1 MSTVEVTGTAQLA
14 AWRRGELPE
23 IELVREGV
31 WSIPIPM
38 PGNPLRHSYCYVFLD
53 GRRALVVDPGWPADE
68 PWEVLKAGLAAIGS
82 SVDDV
87 FGILVSHAHHD
98 HYGLA
103 PRLHRASSAWVAL
116 GSADVPLLLP
126 EASDPA
132 AVLDDR
138 RQWLMRE
145 GGVDHATAVTGA
157 GDRTTVEVA
166 LVSHLPDRQL
176 VGGEVIEFGRFRI
189 EAVATPGHSPGH
201 VVYHER
207 AENLLLS
214 GDHILPRITP
224 NISAFVGHG
233 RTTLHDYLDSLD
245 RVVGLGVGEVLPG
258 HEWRFTGL
266 PERIREIRAHHEDRL
281 AEMEAHL
288 DDEMSAWELS
298 RRLSWARPWTDLS
311 PFSRR
316 AALGE
321 TLAHLH
327 LLVTRERVQLVEDDG
342 GWRWRPDGCDR

>member
-1 MSTVEVTGTAQLA
+1 MSTIEVTGTAQRA
-14 AWRRGELPE
+14 AWERAELPE
-23 IELVREGV
+23 VERVREGV
-31 WSIPIPM
+31 WSIPVPM
-38 PGNPLRHSYCYVFLD
+38 PGNPLRYSYCHVFLD
-53 GRRALVVDPGWPADE
+53 GRRALVVDPGWPVDE
-68 PWEVLKAGLAAIGS
+68 AWDVLAAGLAAIGS

-87 FGILVSHAHHD
+87 SGILVSHAHHD

-103 PRLHRASSAWVAL
+103 PRLHRTSGAWVAL
-116 GSADVPLLLP
+116 GAADVPLLLP
-126 EASDPA
+126 EASDPG

-138 RQWLMRE
+138 RRWLMRE
-145 GGVDHATAVTGA
+145 GGANHGAATSGA
-157 GDRTTVEVA
+157 GDRSTVELA

-176 VGGEVIEFGRFRI
+176 TGGEVVDFGRFRI

-201 VVYHER
+201 VVYHETTER
-207 AENLLLS
+207 LLLS
-214 GDHILPRITP
+214 GDHVLPRITP

-233 RTTLHDYLDSLD
+233 RTTLHDYLESLD
-245 RVVGLGVGEVLPG
+245 RVDRLDVDEVLPG

-266 PERIREIRAHHEDRL
+266 SGRIREIRAHHEERL

-298 RRLSWARPWTDLS
+298 QRLSWARPWDDLS
-311 PFSRR
+311 QFGRR

-327 LLVTRERVQLVEDDG
+327 LLATRERVELMEHDD